1 MNDNVFSHNATSSEA
16 TGNFAPTQ
24 PPHPVS
30 QLPPKAAPAALSV
43 MYVIPY
49 LLFLLFSVGMFAA
62 ARILYFYESHCRKN
76 RGGERQGNEG
86 SNHRRSSE
94 HSRRSHSRHSTP
106 RNSNVSIGD
115 ATVVA
120 LGMSDRIR
128 LYRRTFDKN
137 KHCHVL
143 GPTNFRHPRRQSNE
157 TIASVNDESVKENDN
172 EDIKSVC
179 ATTGDDDINSVNA
192 IDEEDPSWIYLNLSP
207 PDFDND
213 ENDSPPSPKKEKRDD
228 DNKTTLRRDKDAI
241 YSSHT
246 CESLET
252 ITTATSKTMSEEG
265 SIVNDTNPITR
276 VSGTCIIC
284 FEKFK
289 VGETVVWSDDTTKC
303 RHVFHEDCMVRF
315 LATHS
320 KRTKRRHSSDSDNHH
335 SAISYSYEEN
345 PCPICRRTFC
355 TVKHD
360 DLVMA
365 VLLKSVAVAL
375 GEEEEDLPNYSRGGG
390 EGSPFTSSERGQ
402 RIAATTYAL
411 ASATIGNSAS
421 MPETDFFQGEFSFDS
436 MMRSGR

>member
-1 MNDNVFSHNATSSEA
+1 MNGNVFNHNATSSEA
-16 TGNFAPTQ
+16 IGNFAPT
-24 PPHPVS
+24 PPPFPVS
-30 QLPPKAAPAALSV
+30 QPPPKAAPAALSV

-49 LLFLLFSVGMFAA
+49 LLFLLFAIGMFAA
-62 ARILYFYESHCRKN
+62 ARIFRFYDAYRRKN
-76 RGGERQGNEG
+76 RGNEGQANEG

-94 HSRRSHSRHSTP
+94 HSRRSYSRHSTP

-128 LYRRTFDKN
+128 IYRRTFDKN
-137 KHCHVL
+137 KHYHIL
-143 GPTNFRHPRRQSNE
+143 GPKDFRHPRRQSNE
-157 TIASVNDESVKENDN
+157 TISYVNDENVKINEDE

-179 ATTGDDDINSVNA
+179 ATTSDDDINSVNA

-207 PDFDND
+207 PESDNSDND
-213 ENDSPPSPKKEKRDD
+213 NESTPSPKKEKKNDD
-228 DNKTTLRRDKDAI
+228 DKTTIRRDKDAI

-246 CESLET
+246 CETIET
-252 ITTATSKTMSEEG
+252 ITTATSTTMSEG
-265 SIVNDTNPITR
+265 GATVNQANPLTR
-276 VSGTCIIC
+276 VSGACIIC
-284 FEKFK
+284 FEEFK

-320 KRTKRRHSSDSDNHH
+320 KRTKRRHSRDPNNQH
-335 SAISYSYEEN
+335 SAISYSYAEN

-375 GEEEEDLPNYSRGGG
+375 GEEEEDLPNFSRGGG
-390 EGSPFTSSERGQ
+390 EGSPFTSSERSQ

-421 MPETDFFQGEFSFDS
+421 MLDRDSFQGEFSFDDIL
-436 MMRSGR
+436 